1 MPPSSLLLLISFIA
15 ISQSSLELCTD
26 AIDIFESLCL
36 IGYIPPRLLLCSHTL
51 KRLKLG
57 FFAAYIIEI
66 FPSVRFQISAFVS
79 NELSCCALY
88 HHEILR
94 TKLGYIFTVLYI
106 FGYYSPNL
114 PQTPPLHAVALEV
127 EHISSRA
134 ASKTL
139 KQEFILALHHW
150 WFLFL
155 RLHCNY
161 DIVGRVRHDNSRVG
175 LTLFHW
181 ICCLHLES
189 NIIIGIV
196 LPDIIVAL

>member
-1 MPPSSLLLLISFIA
+1 MR
-15 ISQSSLELCTD
+15 TY
-26 AIDIFESLCL
+26 IDR
-36 IGYIPPRLLLCSHTL
+36 IPPRLLLCSRL

-88 HHEILR
+88 HLEILR
-94 TKLGYIFTVLYI
+94 TKFGYIYSAI

-127 EHISSRA
+127 EHIYVNQFQLAVLYVVLRLLIEYLEINVLCSSSRA

-161 DIVGRVRHDNSRVG
+161 DIVGRVRHDNSSVG

-196 LPDIIVAL
+196 IPDIIVAL